1 MQKYAVCFIFYSVG
15 NATEH
20 SHIVWLTNDSLAWVG
35 ELEDAMLWDDR
46 ATAEIQMELAKSL
59 IHDKSQVFN
68 VVGINWHNSDE

>member
-1 MQKYAVCFIFYSVG
+1 MQKYAVYFIFYSVG

-46 ATAEIQMELAKSL
+46 ATAENQMELAKSL

-68 VVGINWHNSDE
+68 VVGINWFE